1 MMKPYR
7 RLVSTNQMVRIAL
20 TSLATMTLT
29 FPTACWA
36 DDAAAAS
43 DPTAATGPAAPA
55 SDAAVK
61 PAGADA
67 AAPRVL
73 RHGPVRHLTIAQ
85 SIDESVRRLARGLDL
100 DPGQQVRLRQIL
112 VDQHRQMMQ
121 LRSGGSGVSGDV
133 TGAMLAIYDQ
143 ARARIRSMLNEEQL
157 KKYPAAV
164 PREQT
169 APAQADLQHWMQLQE
184 SRRKQD
190 DGASQ

>member
-1 MMKPYR
+1 
-7 RLVSTNQMVRIAL
+7 
-20 TSLATMTLT
+20 
-29 FPTACWA
+29 
-36 DDAAAAS
+36 
-43 DPTAATGPAAPA
+43 
-55 SDAAVK
+55 
-61 PAGADA
+61 
-67 AAPRVL
+67 
-73 RHGPVRHLTIAQ
+73 
-85 SIDESVRRLARGLDL
+85 
-100 DPGQQVRLRQIL
+100 
-112 VDQHRQMMQ
+112 MMQ

>member
-1 MMKPYR
+1 MKRYR
-7 RLVSTNQMVRIAL
+7 RLVSTNQMVRVAL

-29 FPTACWA
+29 FPAACWS
-36 DDAAAAS
+36 DDA
-43 DPTAATGPAAPA
+43 AATGPAAPA
-55 SDAAVK
+55 SEVAAK

-112 VDQHRQMMQ
+112 VDQHRQMMK
-121 LRSGGSGVSGDV
+121 LRSGASGVSGDV
-133 TGAMLAIYDQ
+133 TGTMLAIYDQ
-143 ARARIRSMLNEEQL
+143 TRARIRAMLNDEQL

-164 PREQT
+164 PRDQT

-184 SRRKQD
+184 TKRKQD
-190 DGASQ
+190 AEVSQ